1 MKNWSENVQWNP
13 KDILYPS
20 SEQEVAEIVKEASKS
35 KRKIRAIGSGHS
47 FTPVCATDDITI
59 SLDNMQNISRIGDS
73 NIAYAQGGTKL
84 YKLGAGLENL
94 GLAQENLGDINKQ
107 SVAGALSTG
116 THGTGTRFGSI
127 SSQIEEVTFVNG
139 KGEIHTVT
147 YESDPDLFRSLQ
159 VSVGTLGII
168 TGLKLRCIPAYN
180 LHLKKKKEKLT
191 DVLANLEKHNAE
203 NRNFEFYWLPHTEYT
218 QTKYSNTIEQ
228 KGKETSAA
236 VAWFNEVF
244 LENYMLEVICKIAK
258 AIPSL
263 NPAMSKLTAAFIG
276 NEEKIKASHE
286 VFATVRKVKFTEMEY
301 SVPMEHY
308 QTVMQ
313 ELLRAFE
320 KNKYAINFPIEN
332 RFVMEDEPYLS
343 TSYGRKS
350 AYIACHAYKG
360 VDNTKYFR
368 DLEEIF
374 QHYGGR
380 PHWGKMH
387 TCDANY
393 LSKQYAKWD
402 VFQKIREEQDPNQ
415 IFTNPHIQKIF
426 GL

>member
-1 MKNWSENVQWNP
+1 MKNWSENVNWTP
-13 KDILYPS
+13 KDVLYPRS
-20 SEQEVAEIVKEASKS
+20 TEEVSEIVKEAAKA

-47 FTPVCATDDITI
+47 FTPLCATDDITL
-59 SLDNMQNISRIGDS
+59 SLDNMQEISRVGDS
-73 NIAYAQGGTKL
+73 NIAFAQGGTKL
-84 YKLGAGLENL
+84 YRLSAGLEKI
-94 GLAQENLGDINKQ
+94 GLAQENMGDINKQ
-107 SVAGALSTG
+107 SVAGALATG
-116 THGTGTRFGSI
+116 THGTGTTFGSI

-139 KGEIHTVT
+139 KGEIHTVSLQ
-147 YESDPDLFRSLQ
+147 SDPDLFRCLQ
-159 VSVGTLGII
+159 VSIGSLGII
-168 TGLKLRCIPAYN
+168 TGLKLRCIPSYN
-180 LHLKKKKEKLT
+180 LHLIKKKEKLD

-203 NRNFEFYWLPHTEYT
+203 NRNFEFYWMPHTQYT

-244 LENYMLEVICKIAK
+244 LENYMLEAICKIAK
-258 AIPSL
+258 AFPTL

-276 NEEKIKASHE
+276 DEEKIKTSHE
-286 VFATVRKVKFTEMEY
+286 VFSTVRKVKFTEMEY

-308 QTVMQ
+308 KTVMQ
-313 ELLRAFE
+313 ELLRAYE

-332 RFVMEDEPYLS
+332 RFVMEDLPYLS

-360 VDNTKYFR
+360 VDNTKYFKE
-368 DLEEIF
+368 LEEIF
-374 QHYGGR
+374 QQFNGR

-387 TCDANY
+387 TCDHTY
-393 LSKQYAKWD
+393 LSKQYDKWD
-402 VFQKIREEQDPNQ
+402 IFQKHREEQDPEQ
-415 IFTNPHIQKIF
+415 IFTNPHIKKVL